1 MERSCHGY
9 LRVAKTISRWAVG
22 LISLKWDKMNNWNMV
37 LEAGQQHH
45 LYSHQ
50 VNIWRYIWLKSPDR
64 GKHKYSDPIFQKS
77 WAKQIGIK
85 KKQQQYKNNK
95 NTISQHWSWGRYTNI
110 SISTLSCV
118 VTWLWKDNE
127 FDGVFY
133 IQPQQKKPILCL
145 QKPNTKCDVAQKVS
159 YNTFYVSITVIR
171 YFYYNFLVC
180 FSRYGYIQL
189 CSN

>member
-1 MERSCHGY
+1 MAWYLIEKPWPGQTWILRSN
-9 LRVAKTISRWAVG
+9 ISKILSKAD
-22 LISLKWDKMNNWNMV
+22 WD
-37 LEAGQQHH
+37 E
-45 LYSHQ
+45 
-50 VNIWRYIWLKSPDR
+50 
-64 GKHKYSDPIFQKS
+64 
-77 WAKQIGIK
+77 

-145 QKPNTKCDVAQKVS
+145 QKPNPKCDVAQRAS
-159 YNTFYVSITVIR
+159 FNIFCVSITVIS
-171 YFYYNFLVC
+171 YFYYNILVC
-180 FSRYGYIQL
+180 FRKYGYIHL

>member
-1 MERSCHGY
+1 MTTVVLVIINVQICRGPNRQKLSGQNRLCYIPMERSCHGY

-110 SISTLSCV
+110 SIST
-118 VTWLWKDNE
+118 
-127 FDGVFY
+127 
-133 IQPQQKKPILCL
+133 
-145 QKPNTKCDVAQKVS
+145 
-159 YNTFYVSITVIR
+159 
-171 YFYYNFLVC
+171 
-180 FSRYGYIQL
+180 
-189 CSN
+189 